1 MTIPVEE
8 TISEIKKLN
17 SSSYDDN
24 ISVITSDLDLL
35 YLAIGDM
42 RSAMAIYYNIVHNLS
57 MREIGEKLPR
67 MTPLGPRLESVI
79 INGCEEIRE
88 IPLSRRIVRNG
99 TGISSTRVR
108 MLLFKGIRFMKK
120 RRNSWIVYESEKL
133 NKLGETHEPLF

>member
-57 MREIGEKLPR
+57 MR
-67 MTPLGPRLESVI
+67 
-79 INGCEEIRE
+79 
-88 IPLSRRIVRNG
+88 
-99 TGISSTRVR
+99 
-108 MLLFKGIRFMKK
+108 
-120 RRNSWIVYESEKL
+120 
-133 NKLGETHEPLF
+133 